1 MSEKY
6 LPSTPLEARVR
17 AGHFGEAIMPRA
29 GVQPGPVYVY
39 TAGIR
44 IWHWVTMLAIIV
56 LVAAFTA
63 KASRCVTFERVI
75 ASPPRL
81 GSKAAVGPRSAL
93 SRSHARIAL
102 TVERHSGTER
112 SLRPLPCK

>member
-17 AGHFGEAIMPRA
+17 AGHFGEAIMPPA

-44 IWHWVTMLAIIV
+44 IWHWVTTLAIIV
-56 LVAAFTA
+56 LADH
-63 KASRCVTFERVI
+63 RVLH
-75 ASPPRL
+75 RL
-81 GSKAAVGPRSAL
+81 AAAVHR
-93 SRSHARIAL
+93 R
-102 TVERHSGTER
+102 
-112 SLRPLPCK
+112 